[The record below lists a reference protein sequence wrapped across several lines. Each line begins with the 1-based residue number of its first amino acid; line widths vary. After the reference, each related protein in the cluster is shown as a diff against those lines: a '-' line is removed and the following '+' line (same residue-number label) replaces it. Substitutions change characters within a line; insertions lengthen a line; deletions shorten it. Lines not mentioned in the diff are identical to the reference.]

1 MRGSF
6 IAKPKLGWAEV
17 CIISVVMLAYLPVAF
32 SGERAVLNR
41 FQTDD
46 AFYYFKTAQN
56 IGEGR
61 GVTFDGTA
69 LTNGFQPLWL
79 LFLVPIFCLARIDLL
94 LPLRLVIGL
103 QVLIAAGTSLLLY
116 RLMCRSISKPVALA
130 AGIGFSFLPG
140 VADTILM
147 GGTEAGLNALLI
159 VLLLYRTSIET
170 TRQTPRPT
178 QLGLVAA
185 LAFFARLDN
194 VFLAGVIGMWLIGA
208 RWLQTPAPRQL
219 DWRRDIRLAMGYYLP
234 LLLLGGAYA
243 GLNQAVFGYP
253 TPVSAQVKAWWGTL
267 DLTVYGFPIHRPIDF
282 IGQLMTNDPSLGPWS
297 LITAPMYALAEGII
311 NRLGLLMSLSLRRVF
326 LLAEFLLLVVL
337 VAALIR
343 SGRKRAGPALLKLPI
358 LPLAFACMMQIG
370 YYKLS
375 GHLAQK
381 PWYWI
386 GESLVILMLGA
397 LTVDSAWSL
406 LRPRRWGTILS
417 YATLVGALSW
427 LMIPQVLGLPTV
439 FGSGANAGQHYYLRR
454 ADWLQEQTEA
464 GAKIG
469 MTGSG
474 SAGYFTSGR
483 TIVNLD
489 GLISGVEYLE
499 ALRTGTG
506 AQYLRRI
513 GLDYVFG
520 NGYILLETQPYRE
533 IFDGRLQLVR
543 EWPSPDRGLTL
554 WRFTP

>member
-1 MRGSF
+1 MRRSF
-6 IAKPKLGWAEV
+6 IAQPKLGWAEI
-17 CIISVVMLAYLPVAF
+17 CIISVVFLAYLPVAF
-32 SGERAVLNR
+32 SGERSVLNW
-41 FQTDD
+41 FHTDD

-56 IGEGR
+56 ISEGR

-69 LTNGFQPLWL
+69 LTNGFQPLWMVL
-79 LFLVPIFCLARIDLL
+79 LVPIFSLARIDLL

-116 RLMCRSISKPVALA
+116 RLMCRSLSGSVALV
-130 AGIGFSFLPG
+130 AGIGFAFLPG
-140 VADTILM
+140 VSDTILK

-159 VLLLYRTSIET
+159 VLLLYCTSIEAT
-170 TRQTPRPT
+170 KHTPRAT
-178 QLGLVAA
+178 RLGLVAA

-194 VFLAGVIGMWLIGA
+194 VFLAGVIGIWLIVA
-208 RWLQTPAPRQL
+208 HWLQRTTPREL
-219 DWRRDIRLAMGYYLP
+219 DWRRDIRLAMGYSLP
-234 LLLLGGAYA
+234 LLLLGGAYV
-243 GLNQAVFGYP
+243 GVNQALFGYP
-253 TPVSAQVKAWWGTL
+253 TPVSAQIKAWWGTL

-282 IGQLMTNDPSLGPWS
+282 VGQLMTNDPSLGPWS
-297 LITAPMYALAEGII
+297 IMTSPMYALAESLIA
-311 NRLGLLMSLSLRRVF
+311 RLGLPISLSLRRFF
-326 LLAEFLLLVVL
+326 LLAEFLLLAAL
-337 VAALIR
+337 VAGLIR
-343 SGRKRAGPALLKLPI
+343 KGRKGAAPTFLTLPI
-358 LPLAFACMMQIG
+358 PPLFLACLMQIS

-386 GESLVILMLGA
+386 GEALVILLLGA
-397 LTVDSAWSL
+397 LAADSAWRL
-406 LRPRRWGTILS
+406 LRPRRWGAVLC
-417 YATLVGALSW
+417 YAALLGVLW
-427 LMIPQVLGLPTV
+427 WWVIPQIRHLPTL
-439 FGSGANAGQHYYLRR
+439 FESGENANEHYYLER
-454 ADWLQEQTEA
+454 AEWLQEQTEP

-489 GLISGVEYLE
+489 GLISGVEYLQ
-499 ALRTGTG
+499 ALRGGNG

-520 NGYILLETQPYRE
+520 NGYILLETQPYRQ
-533 IFDGRLQLVR
+533 IFGGRLTLVR
-543 EWPSPDRGLTL
+543 EWRGTDRDLYL